1 MLVLKD
7 SRKQSQLSYPQLFL
21 TPLGDAAFEK
31 ATLLARDLRQQGI
44 RCVLDF
50 ETRSLK
56 SAMRLAN
63 KLQAQHVLI
72 LGDSELQT
80 GRYPLKRM
88 SDGTQREVLAEE
100 IPRVLRET
108 TSAPLQE
115 VK

>member
-1 MLVLKD
+1 
-7 SRKQSQLSYPQLFL
+7 
-21 TPLGDAAFEK
+21 
-31 ATLLARDLRQQGI
+31 
-44 RCVLDF
+44 LDF

-80 GRYPLKRM
+80 GKYPLKRM
-88 SDGTQREVLAEE
+88 IDGTQREVLAEE
-100 IPRVLRET
+100 IAPALRNM
-108 TSAPLQE
+108 AAAALQE

>member
-1 MLVLKD
+1 MLQE
-7 SRKQSQLSYPQLFL
+7 SGKQAQLPSPQLFL
-21 TPLGDAAFEK
+21 APLGEVAFEK

-63 KLQAQHVLI
+63 KLRAQHVLI

-80 GRYPLKRM
+80 GKYQLKRM
-88 SDGTQREVLAEE
+88 SDGTQREAQAEE
-100 IPRVLRET
+100 IVSVLRDMVD
-108 TSAPLQE
+108 APLQE